1 VLELEIEV
9 ASLDP
14 QALLAQAEGFLVDDA
29 AGRKIGVVDAVETD
43 AESGEAVTLIVAG
56 GLLGGRRLRA
66 DAQAV
71 EVLVPAEQRLVVDPA
86 GLAPAGDGE
95 PAA

>member
-14 QALLAQAEGFLVDDA
+14 QALLAQAEGFLVDDTD
-29 AGRKIGVVDAVETD
+29 GRKIGVVDAVETD

-56 GLLGGRRLRA
+56 GPLGGRRLRA